1 MLPSRLMSNASPI
14 RQIADLPGPRG
25 WPLVGNA
32 LQIEASRIHLIFEDW
47 CRQYGPLFRV
57 RLGRKDMVV
66 VADTSLI
73 AQVLRERPE
82 HYRRGTLVSKAIDE
96 MGVTNVF
103 PAEGEDWKRQRLI
116 WNRAMGAQKLKTFHQ
131 ELHDVTGRLLR
142 RWRAAAAAGTVIDVQ
157 KDLMLYTVDVTMRF
171 ALGYDA
177 NTLEQPAG
185 AIQRHLDKVF
195 PALGRRISSPI
206 PYWRLFKLPQDYALE
221 RALKGAYDEVSMLVE
236 RARARMAANPELRE
250 HPSCLLEALLVAQE
264 AEGGSL
270 SDRELFGNAVGAL
283 LAGEDTTA
291 NTLAWMTYFIA
302 QDADIQQ
309 RLQAEADAVLG
320 TDELLRDAASFNQL
334 PLVDAVMN
342 ESLRLKPVAPFI
354 SAESNVEVM
363 LGDLRIPAGTQL
375 FLLTRMGCLEESEYP
390 KPQDFLPDRGWLN
403 ATDPQAVRPAM
414 PFGYGP
420 RICPGRTLAISEIRA
435 VTTMLARNFRL
446 SLVEGEEPVTE
457 RLAFTMMPVN
467 LRLRLENR
475 G

>member
-1 MLPSRLMSNASPI
+1 MSVISPI

-32 LQIEASRIHLIFEDW
+32 LQIEASRIHLIFEAW

-57 RLGRKDMVV
+57 RLGRKDMIV
-66 VADTSLI
+66 VADTALI

-103 PAEGEDWKRQRLI
+103 PAEGEDWKRQRQI

-131 ELHDVTGRLLR
+131 ELHEVTGRLLR
-142 RWRAAAAAGTVIDVQ
+142 RWRVAAAEGTAIDVQ

-221 RALKGAYDEVSMLVE
+221 RALKGAYDEVSTLVE

-250 HPSCLLEALLVAQE
+250 HPSCLLEALLVARE
-264 AEGGSL
+264 AEGTSL

-291 NTLAWMTYFIA
+291 NTLAWMTYYIA
-302 QDADIQQ
+302 QDANIQQ
-309 RLQAEADAVLG
+309 RLQDEADAVLG
-320 TDELLRDAASFNQL
+320 ADELLRDAASFNQL

-375 FLLTRMGCLEESEYP
+375 FLLTRMGCLQESEYP
-390 KPQDFLPDRGWLN
+390 RPQDFLPDRGWLN
-403 ATDPQAVRPAM
+403 ATDPKAVRPAM

-435 VTTMLARNFRL
+435 VTAMLARNFRVL
-446 SLVEGEEPVTE
+446 PVEGEEPVTE

-467 LRLRLENR
+467 LRIRLEAR
-475 G
+475 